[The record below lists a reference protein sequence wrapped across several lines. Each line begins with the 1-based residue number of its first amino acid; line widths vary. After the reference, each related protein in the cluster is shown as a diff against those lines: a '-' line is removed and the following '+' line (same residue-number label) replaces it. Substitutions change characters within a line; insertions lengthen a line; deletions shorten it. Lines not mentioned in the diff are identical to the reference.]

1 MKIKEL
7 TNNKLKESNMIG
19 TKVYNWKVSNGDD
32 VKVEYTFSSVD
43 KCIKVV
49 EMTVNGKFHRIN
61 WMSEEGRNTLME
73 LLEKDFD
80 SHFGTKDIPGFEGTL
95 EQLEAI

>member
-1 MKIKEL
+1 MRIY
-7 TNNKLKESNMIG
+7 NMIG

-73 LLEKDFD
+73 LLQKDFD
-80 SHFGTKDIPGFEGTL
+80 SQYLVLDTLGTL